1 MKITKE
7 QLLAWLGSDA
17 TKDTLVGVLLEI
29 ANEEY
34 EVDALR
40 SDILL
45 YEDDSGDDTP
55 ADEPHP
61 SGVTAEWNGEDW
73 VFKGELIQHHWG
85 MSST

>member
-17 TKDTLVGVLLEI
+17 TKDTLVSMLLDI

-40 SDILL
+40 SDIMF
-45 YEDDSGDDTP
+45 Y
-55 ADEPHP
+55 DE
-61 SGVTAEWNGEDW
+61 GES
-73 VFKGELIQHHWG
+73 K
-85 MSST
+85 